1 MIPIRCPQC
10 GRGLQAQAEHH
21 GRRARCRGCGT
32 SFVVDCHREPT
43 APIVVVASAPEA
55 PTPAPAADA
64 TAAPALT
71 PVTAIDTERQQAIE
85 TQIREAEG
93 RLERTQQE
101 VSVAL
106 DELRI
111 GRGEADAARAETAR
125 AEAETARA
133 RAEAAQARAE
143 ATGVQAEA
151 AEARAHANQARAAAQ
166 SAGAQAL
173 ASRAEAAAA
182 RAEAEAAR
190 TQVDSARQQA
200 QAARAQ
206 ADSARAE
213 AEQSARQTTETIA
226 RLREQA
232 GPLESARQRLAM
244 LEEQVRLELLAA
256 TDMESRATAARR
268 SLADAELSLV
278 QEREALAAAE
288 RDRQEVVQIRTALAA
303 QCELLRAEEAALRQ
317 SLVDLEAHAG
327 RLSGELVAAE
337 PRTAPAG
344 GELVLPEA
352 AGAMRVADWV
362 GGLRGL
368 DLGTVHGR
376 EFIERLAPLLD
387 RHPDR
392 RSLDEWARQGRTVF
406 VLCDTPHEAGRL
418 KQLIDV
424 WGEVDPD
431 GIAAIAPAFHGTTT
445 LISAPSRVVRAR
457 RAAAGKPGRRRAS
470 ARRGR

>member
-21 GRRARCRGCGT
+21 GRRARCRGCGG
-32 SFVVDCHREPT
+32 SFVVDCGPAQP
-43 APIVVVASAPEA
+43 APIVVVEPA
-55 PTPAPAADA
+55 PTPNAPVVSAADLA
-64 TAAPALT
+64 
-71 PVTAIDTERQQAIE
+71 RQHE
-85 TQIREAEG
+85 LESQIRETEG
-93 RLERTQQE
+93 RLEHTQQE
-101 VSVAL
+101 VSVVL

-111 GRGEADAARAETAR
+111 ARGEADAARAEAARAQAETARACAETATAR
-125 AEAETARA
+125 AEATE
-133 RAEAAQARAE
+133 
-143 ATGVQAEA
+143 VQAEA
-151 AEARAHANQARAAAQ
+151 AEARALANQARAAAQ
-166 SAGAQAL
+166 SAGAQAV

-190 TQVDSARQQA
+190 AQIDSARKQVE
-200 QAARAQ
+200 AARSQ

-213 AEQSARQTTETIA
+213 AELLARKTTESVA
-226 RLREQA
+226 RLREQS

-256 TDMESRATAARR
+256 TDMEARATAARR
-268 SLADAELSLV
+268 SLSDAELSLA

-288 RDRQEVVQIRTALAA
+288 RDRQAVAQVRAALDA

-344 GELVLPEA
+344 GELLVPA
-352 AGAMRVADWV
+352 DAGAQVRMRIADWI

-368 DLGTVHGR
+368 DLGSAHGR

-406 VLCDTPHEAGRL
+406 VLCNTPHEAGRL
-418 KQLIDV
+418 KELIDV

-431 GIAAIAPAFHGTTT
+431 GIAAIAPAFHSTTT

-457 RAAAGKPGRRRAS
+457 HAAAGKHGRRRAVG
-470 ARRGR
+470 RRGR